1 AAPRHVHPHLS
12 PALLGKVRLAALQ
25 ALDLPR
31 QEDLVGDGRALPVVL
46 VHEGGEQLLGGE
58 FLSGE
63 VEAAGRYQAPA
74 ADVEDL
80 ESQVRPLAVVAED
93 VLVDELGKN
102 HPLPLQAALDRPD
115 LIPQTRRVL
124 EAEFVGG
131 LPHANAQLLDQLRL
145 LSLQKED
152 DLAHA
157 PSVLLLRNVEDA
169 GGRTAL
175 DLVEQAGP
183 RPPLQHRV
191 RAGPKLE
198 VPVDEPQRLPD

>member
-1 AAPRHVHPHLS
+1 
-12 PALLGKVRLAALQ
+12 
-25 ALDLPR
+25 
-31 QEDLVGDGRALPVVL
+31 
-46 VHEGGEQLLGGE
+46 
-58 FLSGE
+58 
-63 VEAAGRYQAPA
+63 
-74 ADVEDL
+74 
-80 ESQVRPLAVVAED
+80 
-93 VLVDELGKN
+93 
-102 HPLPLQAALDRPD
+102 
-115 LIPQTRRVL
+115 QTRRVL

-198 VPVDEPQRLPD
+198 VPVDEPQRLPDGGCTRIGSEVARAILANAPHHLQARIGMPLVEPQADVGLVVAEADVEARLVPLDQGVFEEERFLLAVDQDDLDVAEDAIEQGYEGAR